1 MKKIFIVRHGESQ
14 ANANERGLLSK
25 EGKYVIDNKFKL
37 TDKGRYQVEEAG
49 VKIAKSMESKEY
61 SIYISPYE
69 RTRQTAR
76 ILDNVLFQYDKKV
89 IKRVE
94 DPRLIEQDFGDFDF
108 QFQPKW
114 KDIDPHSYRVNQAKY
129 HDMPGRF
136 FARLP
141 TGENLL
147 DVYNRMSLFV
157 LTRLERDNTENI
169 IIVTHGYAERVLL
182 MYLLDLTIEEM
193 YDIKLQKNASVI
205 ELWWDTTTGKIINKG
220 NI

>member
-1 MKKIFIVRHGESQ
+1 MKKIFIVRHGESE
-14 ANANERGLLSK
+14 ANANVRGLLSE
-25 EGKYVIDNKFKL
+25 EGKYVIDSRFKL
-37 TDKGRYQVEEAG
+37 TDKGRQQSREAAE
-49 VKIAKSMESKEY
+49 KILKAMSSEKY
-61 SIYISPYE
+61 SIYVSPYE

-76 ILDNVLFQYDKKV
+76 MIHGVLLNNGKKV
-89 IKRVE
+89 NKHVE
-94 DPRLIEQDFGDFDF
+94 DPRLVEQDFGDFDY

-114 KDIDPHSYRVNQAKY
+114 KDIDPHSYKINQAKY
-129 HDMPGRF
+129 QDMPGRF

-157 LTRLERDNTENI
+157 TTRLERDNTDNI

-205 ELWWDTTTGKIINKG
+205 EIWWDEKTDKYVNMG
-220 NI
+220 NL

>member
-1 MKKIFIVRHGESQ
+1 MKKIFIVRHGESE

-25 EGKYVIDNKFKL
+25 EGKYVIDSKFKL
-37 TDKGRYQVEEAG
+37 TEKGRYQVEETGA
-49 VKIAKSMESKEY
+49 KIAKKMETKNY

-76 ILDNVLFQYDKKV
+76 ILDNVLFQYEKNLKR
-89 IKRVE
+89 RVE

-114 KDIDPHSYRVNQAKY
+114 KKIDPHSYKVNQAKY
-129 HDMPGRF
+129 NDMPGRF

-157 LTRLERDNTENI
+157 ITRLERDDTENI

-205 ELWWDTTTGKIINKG
+205 EVCYDEETGKYTKIG
-220 NI
+220 NL

>member
-1 MKKIFIVRHGESQ
+1 MKKIFIVRHGESE
-14 ANANERGLLSK
+14 ANANQRGLLSE
-25 EGKYVIDNKFKL
+25 EGKYVIDSSFKL
-37 TDKGRYQVEEAG
+37 TEKGRYQAREAG
-49 VKIAKSMESKEY
+49 EKILKAMSSEKY

-76 ILDNVLFQYDKKV
+76 VIHGVLLNNGKKV
-89 IKRVE
+89 NKHVE
-94 DPRLIEQDFGDFDF
+94 DPRLVEQDFGDFDF

-129 HDMPGRF
+129 NDMPGRF

-157 LTRLERDNTENI
+157 TTRLERDNTDTI

-182 MYLLDLTIEEM
+182 MYLLDLTIEQM

-205 ELWWDTTTGKIINKG
+205 EVGYDENTVKYVKMG
-220 NI
+220 NL